1 MLKEENPG
9 LKKCGFAFILQ
20 EEQHY
25 LGREKMDWMYLVL
38 AGLFEISWPTGF
50 KIAQTSA
57 FKAGWIGFSCAGMA
71 VSGLFLYLAQRSIPV
86 GVAYATWTGIG
97 ALGTFLLGVVYFGDN
112 ATFLS
117 WLGVCLIICGIAA
130 LKASHLLAS

>member
-1 MLKEENPG
+1 
-9 LKKCGFAFILQ
+9 
-20 EEQHY
+20 
-25 LGREKMDWMYLVL
+25 MDWMYLVL

-86 GVAYATWTGIG
+86 GVAYATGTGIG

-117 WLGVCLIICGIAA
+117 WFGVCLIICGIAA
-130 LKASHLLAS
+130 LKASHLLA